1 MPCSEKTAESPKM
14 PPMACVWPQPGPA
27 GPALWLLDCGH
38 HLDIPDALLRQRR
51 AATATTHPPVWLP
64 LCDQQGQSTR
74 LSFSHPLSLMVQL
87 LSLIPLQ
94 TRKWWSGNCLGDLA
108 TVYSRSSIST
118 SILENLHVALEL
130 TLASFLRTDIP
141 WVIIMF
147 YEQDIIKL

>member
-14 PPMACVWPQPGPA
+14 PLMACVWPQPGPA
-27 GPALWLLDCGH
+27 GPALWLSDCGH
-38 HLDIPDALLRQRR
+38 HLDIPDALLGQRR
-51 AATATTHPPVWLP
+51 AATTTTHPPVWLP

-74 LSFSHPLSLMVQL
+74 LSFSHPSSLKVAIAVL
-87 LSLIPLQ
+87 NSLANLEME
-94 TRKWWSGNCLGDLA
+94 NLGDLA

-130 TLASFLRTDIP
+130 TLASFLRTNIP